1 MQRRTSRTLSRAVI
15 VAVILAV
22 GATIWQSWT
31 AGMPG
36 MSGVVAT
43 QWGPLSPADRDLIV
57 KVRLAC
63 LWEMSTGQQVQQQAT
78 NPAVKE
84 AGRKISAEHTELDQK
99 TRDIAD
105 KLGVPLPASPNA
117 QQLGWMKEIA
127 SKTGSDYDR
136 TAVQRLREA
145 HGIVL
150 PLLAEVRISTR
161 NDLVRQFAADGT
173 LYVTRHI
180 GYLESTG
187 LVDYSALP
195 EPQSPGLLSG
205 AANWT
210 DLLVPGLV
218 LIACLLAA
226 TLIGASLRGR
236 GKANKAAQ
244 LPPMVTTSAPRVATA
259 AALIALAGGGQHGPV
274 GEVQLH
280 RHGLGDVA
288 GDVAGRD
295 SRRPDPGPGHPA
307 VPGVR
312 QRAARRPSL
321 AARPARPARL
331 APRSAAH
338 PEPPAP
344 RTRLRSSLHAVRSP
358 ALPLPSDRS
367 SRPAPSGDG
376 PNPDRGSDAAPSHVP
391 LPARPPPPRRLRGR
405 GCRHDRAD
413 RVQLRRCRPDGHAH
427 SLGAHGRHEHGRP
440 GPAGRAGGAPGRPR
454 RQPGAGDRG
463 PGGRR
468 RLRDDHRQLGAVAR
482 RPAPRR
488 RRAERGNPTTKPTI
502 PTPTGTTTAT
512 ANSTA
517 TSSRPR
523 PPRRASHRRPR
534 RRGPTTGSTCSAGTA
549 RRAN

>member
-84 AGRKISAEHTELDQK
+84 AGRKISAEHTDLDQK

-150 PLLAEVRISTR
+150 PILAEVRISTR

-180 GYLESTG
+180 SYLESTG

-210 DLLVPGLV
+210 DLIVPGLV

-236 GKANKAAQ
+236 GKANKAAK

-259 AALIALAGGGQHGPV
+259 AALIALP
-274 GEVQLH
+274 E
-280 RHGLGDVA
+280 
-288 GDVAGRD
+288 
-295 SRRPDPGPGHPA
+295 
-307 VPGVR
+307 
-312 QRAARRPSL
+312 AA
-321 AARPARPARL
+321 
-331 APRSAAH
+331 
-338 PEPPAP
+338 
-344 RTRLRSSLHAVRSP
+344 
-358 ALPLPSDRS
+358 
-367 SRPAPSGDG
+367 
-376 PNPDRGSDAAPSHVP
+376 
-391 LPARPPPPRRLRGR
+391 
-405 GCRHDRAD
+405 
-413 RVQLRRCRPDGHAH
+413 
-427 SLGAHGRHEHGRP
+427 
-440 GPAGRAGGAPGRPR
+440 
-454 RQPGAGDRG
+454 
-463 PGGRR
+463 
-468 RLRDDHRQLGAVAR
+468 
-482 RPAPRR
+482 
-488 RRAERGNPTTKPTI
+488 
-502 PTPTGTTTAT
+502 
-512 ANSTA
+512 STA
-517 TSSRPR
+517 R
-523 PPRRASHRRPR
+523 
-534 RRGPTTGSTCSAGTA
+534 
-549 RRAN
+549 

>member
-1 MQRRTSRTLSRAVI
+1 MQRRTSRNLSRAVV
-15 VAVILAV
+15 VAVVLAV

-36 MSGVVAT
+36 MSGYTAT

-63 LWEMSTGQQVQQQAT
+63 LWEMSTGQQVQQQGT
-78 NPAVKE
+78 TPAVKE
-84 AGRKISAEHTELDQK
+84 AGRKISAEHTDLDQK

-117 QQLGWMKEIA
+117 QQVAWMKEIS

-205 AANWT
+205 AASWT

-236 GKANKAAQ
+236 GKASKAAQ

-259 AALIALAGGGQHGPV
+259 AALIALPEAASTARKARFTPTDMSPAMSPGTPPDGILDVPTPAAGI
-274 GEVQLH
+274 
-280 RHGLGDVA
+280 
-288 GDVAGRD
+288 
-295 SRRPDPGPGHPA
+295 
-307 VPGVR
+307 
-312 QRAARRPSL
+312 
-321 AARPARPARL
+321 
-331 APRSAAH
+331 PRS
-338 PEPPAP
+338 
-344 RTRLRSSLHAVRSP
+344 RITDSGRHAVR
-358 ALPLPSDRS
+358 R
-367 SRPAPSGDG
+367 
-376 PNPDRGSDAAPSHVP
+376 
-391 LPARPPPPRRLRGR
+391 
-405 GCRHDRAD
+405 
-413 RVQLRRCRPDGHAH
+413 
-427 SLGAHGRHEHGRP
+427 
-440 GPAGRAGGAPGRPR
+440 
-454 RQPGAGDRG
+454 
-463 PGGRR
+463 
-468 RLRDDHRQLGAVAR
+468 
-482 RPAPRR
+482 
-488 RRAERGNPTTKPTI
+488 
-502 PTPTGTTTAT
+502 
-512 ANSTA
+512 
-517 TSSRPR
+517 
-523 PPRRASHRRPR
+523 
-534 RRGPTTGSTCSAGTA
+534 
-549 RRAN
+549 